1 MSPLHKK
8 VIAEAKDK
16 AAGMTVGEV
25 AAFCQEVMRSD
36 LDADQPVWVRTGWRN
51 QVQELRVPK

>member
-1 MSPLHKK
+1 MSPLHKQ
-8 VIAEAKDK
+8 VTAEAKDK
-16 AAGMTVGEV
+16 ASGLTVAEL